1 METGRPT
8 PMFPLSTVLFP
19 HAPMSL
25 HVFEPRYRAMTA
37 ECLAGDREFGVVLI
51 TRGWEVG
58 GTDERA
64 GVGTV
69 ARIEQAAQLPDGRS
83 FLQVVGR
90 RPISVVEWLPDGPY
104 PQAVVVDV
112 TEDDRQVEEGA
123 GSEGADRGEG
133 DRPTVAPVLG
143 RALSAVRLARGLLS
157 EAGRA
162 PALVLDDAD
171 LTDDPVAA
179 GWRLC
184 HAAPV
189 GPLDRQ
195 RLLEARGL
203 GRRMDLLA
211 SLCSEVAED
220 LARMLAGG

>member
-1 METGRPT
+1 
-8 PMFPLSTVLFP
+8 MFPLSTVLFP
-19 HAPMSL
+19 HAPLSL

-37 ECLAGDREFGVVLI
+37 DCLAEDRQFGVVLI
-51 TRGWEVG
+51 TRGREVG

-64 GVGTV
+64 GVGTL
-69 ARIEQAAQLPDGRS
+69 ARIDEAVQLPDGRWY
-83 FLQVVGR
+83 LQVVGR
-90 RPISVVEWLPDGPY
+90 RRISVVEWLPDAPY
-104 PQAVVVDV
+104 PQAVVS
-112 TEDDRQVEEGA
+112 DDEQDGHAPGAPGA
-123 GSEGADRGEG
+123 GGDAGAGPDGGEHAA
-133 DRPTVAPVLG
+133 PAPVLS
-143 RALSAVRLARGLLS
+143 RALSAVRRSRGLLS

-162 PALVLDDAD
+162 PALVLDDGD
-171 LTDDPVAA
+171 LARDPVEA

-195 RLLEARGL
+195 RLLEAREL
-203 GRRMDLLA
+203 GGRMELLA